1 LRALLYDNDV
11 EISIS
16 AALMA
21 LEAADRRDKN
31 VAIRMLILVIPTA
44 DCYLKLVIENSL
56 VEHYGLAEK
65 EIKVQIMKRMKQEAK
80 EQAAG
85 NVLRMLRHVV
95 RQAAG
100 EPIDV

>member
-1 LRALLYDNDV
+1 MRALLHDNDV